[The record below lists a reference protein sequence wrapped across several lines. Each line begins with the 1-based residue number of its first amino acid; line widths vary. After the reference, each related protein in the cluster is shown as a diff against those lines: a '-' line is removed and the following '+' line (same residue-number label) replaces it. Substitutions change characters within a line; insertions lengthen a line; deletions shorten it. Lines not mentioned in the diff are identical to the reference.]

1 MQKERIELHC
11 HTQFSI
17 MDGVQSVKAILD
29 FAAEQG
35 MPAIAFTDHE
45 NIYAYPEIMN
55 CVEGLP
61 IRPIYGVEASV
72 VDDVFHKTEIIEEIK
87 KILR

>member
-35 MPAIAFTDHE
+35 RPSHLQTMK
-45 NIYAYPEIMN
+45 IYM
-55 CVEGLP
+55 L
-61 IRPIYGVEASV
+61 IR
-72 VDDVFHKTEIIEEIK
+72 K
-87 KILR
+87 